1 MPDASTQTD
10 PIRKKLVKVAVHPV
24 METQTSAGL
33 GPTRKP
39 IAATTQHKYEL
50 AIKRI
55 RDAGLDMGNDENDD
69 VSKVIAWVK
78 EQGGDS
84 AQKTYYSAIKWEL
97 GKLDK
102 PNYFPR
108 AYQAEID
115 RLYGL
120 ANKKADEQE
129 LTPAQVENFVPY
141 PELLAVQQRL
151 AAKEDKTDKDWKDYL
166 VASLYTLQPPVRADY
181 GAVQVVGKRMA
192 SREGNQLVWGQKQ
205 GAYFIFKEYKTK
217 STYGVVEI
225 RVSPALH
232 AVIADWFT
240 HLGKRPKWLLTATK
254 KDGKLAQNLPAQP
267 SDLLAYIQHAF
278 RSTRKAISINLL
290 RHAYIKHHFA
300 GLTTIK
306 QKQDLSK
313 MMLHSKTLQE
323 QYNSQ
328 NV

>member
-10 PIRKKLVKVAVHPV
+10 PIRKKLVKVAVAPV
-24 METQTSAGL
+24 VETQTAAGL
-33 GPTRKP
+33 GPTRKA
-39 IAATTQHKYEL
+39 ISDTTKNKYEQ

-78 EQGGDS
+78 SKGGDS

-151 AAKEDKTDKDWKDYL
+151 AAKEDKTDKEWKDYL

-192 SREGNQLVWGQKQ
+192 SREGNQLVWGQKR

-217 STYGVVEI
+217 STYGVVEV

-240 HLGKRPKWLLTATK
+240 HLGKRPKWLLGRSITP
-254 KDGKLAQNLPAQP
+254 N
-267 SDLLAYIQHAF
+267 DLLAEIHHAF
-278 RSTRKAISINLL
+278 RSTRKDIGINLL
-290 RHAYIKHHFA
+290 RHAYIKHHFP

-306 QKQDLSK
+306 QKEELAK
-313 MMLHSKTLQE
+313 MMLHSKDKQE